1 MHEIKLNITDAIVIF
16 INLPS
21 LFQFL
26 LSLLFNV

>member
-1 MHEIKLNITDAIVIF
+1 MHEIKLIITDAKVII

-26 LSLLFNV
+26 LEPII